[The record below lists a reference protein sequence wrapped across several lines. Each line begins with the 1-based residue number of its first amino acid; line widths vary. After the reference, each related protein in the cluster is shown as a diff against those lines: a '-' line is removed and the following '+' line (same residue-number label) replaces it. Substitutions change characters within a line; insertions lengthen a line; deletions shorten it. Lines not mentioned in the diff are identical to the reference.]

1 MDRKGKQDMVL
12 LAIQALRVPQVPLA
26 ALEWEEEVKTA
37 FQDSQASKV
46 TEDSQEKQDHQV
58 HQGHKVLLGSK
69 DEKALGNQEP
79 LDPLASQASQEK
91 KATQG
96 LQE

>member
-1 MDRKGKQDMVL
+1 MERKGKQDMVL
-12 LAIQALRVPQVPLA
+12 LAIQAHRVLQDPLA

-37 FQDSQASKV
+37 FQDSRASKV
-46 TEDSQEKQDHQV
+46 TGDSQEKRGHQV

-69 DEKALGNQEP
+69 DEKALGSQEP
-79 LDPLASQASQEK
+79 LDPLVNQASQEK